1 MVKAL
6 NTVFISLFVFRDTV
20 NAVLLWATGCVV
32 GVRLKRS
39 QDNDVEEATE
49 LGLPFVLCF

>member
-1 MVKAL
+1 MLSLFVG
-6 NTVFISLFVFRDTV
+6 LFVFRDTV

-32 GVRLKRS
+32 GVRLERS

>member
-1 MVKAL
+1 M
-6 NTVFISLFVFRDTV
+6 
-20 NAVLLWATGCVV
+20 NAVLLSYRGPQ
-32 GVRLKRS
+32 VRLKRS